1 MFSGLTSDRPSS
13 HDSLPYVSLPDMARP
28 VNVVTVSVTVVLLAV
43 LLPDARVADLL
54 KALRAVVSFLAV
66 FGGRVA

>member
-1 MFSGLTSDRPSS
+1 
-13 HDSLPYVSLPDMARP
+13 MARP